1 MLELM
6 TRHPRAVGETYG
18 EHLAVAWSIAAA
30 LMAAGIACLIHGL
43 LPFAFE
49 TTASR
54 AVARLHNRISQRA
67 APRPRAIPADMA
79 A

>member
-1 MLELM
+1 MLDLM
-6 TRHPRAVGETYG
+6 TRHPRSLGETYG
-18 EHLAVAWSIAAA
+18 EHLGAASSIALT
-30 LMAAGIACLIHGL
+30 LMGAGAACLIHGL

-54 AVARLHNRISQRA
+54 AIARLHSRISQRT
-67 APRPRAIPADMA
+67 APRARPVQADLA